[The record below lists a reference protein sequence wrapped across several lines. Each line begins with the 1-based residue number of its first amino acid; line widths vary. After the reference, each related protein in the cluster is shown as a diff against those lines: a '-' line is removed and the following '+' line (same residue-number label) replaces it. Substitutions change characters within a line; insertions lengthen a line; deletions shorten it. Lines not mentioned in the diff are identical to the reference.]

1 MKIKGNEL
9 IRHLVQCPVC
19 SNLCF
24 GKEMKK
30 GILLPVGRAPLL
42 KKKKAK
48 ILVCL

>member
-9 IRHLVQCPVC
+9 IRHLVQCPVH

-24 GKEMKK
+24 GKEMQK
-30 GILLPVGRAPLL
+30 GILQPVGRSPLL
-42 KKKKAK
+42 KKNAK